1 MDGAI
6 ICFFLVLIFALIIKI
21 KLMGKK
27 LEQKDNTNVM
37 DALELEHA
45 SFIMQGQRYNPADFA
60 QKLKHVRYMFEHG
73 VLWALILS
81 DREQIER
88 VKEGKEVYLYV
99 IMRKLCEEQNFV
111 MPYEIADFGVEIEQ
125 DKDSMRELIRVKM
138 PKPIQVNNCLEIV
151 ISVTLIRLRYFTV
164 ELGMEGTN
172 LFICEWVLGE
182 DGKPQ
187 HNNYKEI
194 DINNEEYI
202 EEIKK
207 LL

>member
-1 MDGAI
+1 M
-6 ICFFLVLIFALIIKI
+6 
-21 KLMGKK
+21 
-27 LEQKDNTNVM
+27 
-37 DALELEHA
+37 
-45 SFIMQGQRYNPADFA
+45 
-60 QKLKHVRYMFEHG
+60 
-73 VLWALILS
+73 
-81 DREQIER
+81 
-88 VKEGKEVYLYV
+88 KEGKEVYLYV